1 MAEEDKS
8 TSAWYKVPTWDG
20 SPASWRAFQREMN
33 WWLSSLDV
41 ESTKKFNLAAR
52 WLLRQGGVV
61 RQRGEEFAPEDLVY
75 QKEVRAKDTDGVE
88 IVVTKEDPFAG
99 INKLLKALE
108 GINGKSALDRKGEL
122 RNQFYLTLRRSP
134 GERPA
139 DFLSRFR
146 VLTAEMRSE
155 GIDLPTGELGWFLRE
170 KLGLDPLRKQ
180 LLETALQG
188 REKFED
194 VEAEALRLFKDLHA
208 SDPLFRKLGQEARGR
223 GRGFAGSSSSS
234 GASSLRSSGGSTWQS
249 RTGSSIGTAS
259 AGAKAAGQ
267 GGPFQ
272 NRRPFFGNFRAKQ
285 AYAAEAEDETAED
298 TYEPEEE
305 ELLADEPAEPPNL
318 DEVLEIEAEALA
330 AELEQAENEGVD
342 PSMLEQ
348 VEGCV
353 ETAAEALITM
363 RDAKTRLQEVRRDRG
378 YGRAGGN
385 SGGQGQRPPPP
396 FKKRGVCHD
405 CGLPGHWAG
414 DAGCARPGAGLA
426 KPKPR
431 KDAGR
436 GGGSPSSSPPSG
448 SPHRRVQVVETFA
461 AEAGQEQ
468 DHEDQKVNETA
479 VPSTLQQAL
488 EMTCPQEVLAGAM
501 ASDKRNAGALD
512 SACNRT
518 VCGRMW
524 LESYIADL
532 RASPCWKALQPLLA
546 TEAEKET
553 FKFGN
558 DGTKASMER
567 YRIPV
572 TIGDTVVCVWTSV
585 VEVRSLGLLLGR
597 DFLEAI
603 GGVISFTRRALR
615 ADHLDCRRIP
625 LRQLSAGHFY
635 LELLPKD
642 FSEDLGRR
650 WTRQG
655 ADGVLE
661 VQVSC
666 AEWAR
671 RRAAAVKPNRQL
683 HVHEQLAS
691 EASSVHVRG
700 DLSRSKASAGDSIR
714 CVRSLPH
721 VGRSGRGPSRSGME
735 PVSSYVPAT
744 PRKKRVALR
753 WASALAAAA
762 TLASLCA
769 PAVQQHPLFGRV
781 EGTGGGHGETGCLA
795 SPALPD
801 GAHAGQVRRRGAHEG
816 CWLPAGQAGDQ
827 ARLFGGPDAP
837 RHARRKVHKG
847 SESSHPEPDGRS
859 LAEGGGREESQ
870 GRRVDGGTVAAGT
883 KRGFALFE
891 AGPASFGRPVA
902 RRGPVQRHRRQTE
915 GQAASHG
922 GYAPWYT
929 PFGDGRDNDRGD
941 LIENSFAGR
950 LGKYRGSSRARA
962 GCSRRFAGTS
972 PTTSSTGTSL
982 GWANGD
988 QLGRQCS
995 PPVAGAG
1002 HAGSPGPKNDDDAGP
1017 GNATCDD
1024 DDPTASRWGTSP
1036 VATGQRH
1043 GLSDGRPRPVI
1054 APLRQHLKA
1063 GQRLLINEAW
1073 RKGKRDRQHVN
1084 VSPQELWDAMAVT
1097 VAEDYD
1103 RALNAPFV
1111 AFPPESQVTH
1121 ASFGAK
1127 VVQAARAKGHAV
1139 TMLRGHSGPYFL
1151 LLRAAGASPLLNLR
1165 PATRRAAEK
1174 KTLVAEARAMQQA
1187 LAHRRSGRHFL
1198 MELLRSADPR
1208 RTLEGQ
1214 ELLDEPGVADF
1225 SLNGCRYLT
1234 SSAAVV
1240 QAFRDGAG
1248 GPEAGA
1254 VLEAME
1260 KQFED
1265 DHRTEGVSEAMA
1277 AETDLESEFAAG
1289 GYGSDSEDG
1298 VEEREPVK
1306 DVPVSAAVRQAVRRL
1321 HENTGHRSP
1330 KRLARALVIAGA
1342 PPEAVIAAK
1351 QLRCSVCEEKRPPRI
1366 QRPFGGDA
1374 TGIRHSAA

>member
-1 MAEEDKS
+1 MPVELNAHWRKVPEGTGTGLFDSVPAIRGNSKRARECYSLSLDLVECFPLEQERAELRGDGRGERKAKGKSGKVTTLAYLPAAGSFILAGSESGCELWQLTKSRERRINTSRLRGLEYHLQLNLIKQVTTEPVHRIVVAAEGRVVIAELKTVLVLDHELNLMASCNQPFVCSAYLGTVSSSQAIRWKAQLLTGQSPKAMHAFPIASTSGGAVQLWNIQAFESQLGDPSGDGLFTRLEHTFNGHTRSVEMVCFYDRDEHDVQQRFAVSCALDLRLQVWSMENFVCVYTLYFGLADSKAHIFPISLHHFALSYTIGGGSNGVPSQACDGAAGASVAMMRFNVAWELLELRGGILLPFFFSVEAAMAEEDKS

-108 GINGKSALDRKGEL
+108 GINGRSALDRKGEL

-479 VPSTLQQAL
+479 VASTLEQAL

-666 AEWAR
+666 AEWLLLEIQFVVSAR
-671 RRAAAVKPNRQL
+671 CLMLAGAAEGRAGRVWNRFRRMCLRLLERNVW
-683 HVHEQLAS
+683 HF
-691 EASSVHVRG
+691 
-700 DLSRSKASAGDSIR
+700 AGLLLWLLQRPLLRYVPLPYSNT
-714 CVRSLPH
+714 RSLEEWKEQAEAMVKQGAWPRRH
-721 VGRSGRGPSRSGME
+721 YRTALMQGKFEDVGLMKDAGYLRDRLGIKLAFLEDPMLPGM
-735 PVSSYVPAT
+735 
-744 PRKKRVALR
+744 
-753 WASALAAAA
+753 LAARYTKGVKAA
-762 TLASLCA
+762 IQSQM
-769 PAVQQHPLFGRV
+769 V
-781 EGTGGGHGETGCLA
+781 
-795 SPALPD
+795 D
-801 GAHAGQVRRRGAHEG
+801 
-816 CWLPAGQAGDQ
+816 
-827 ARLFGGPDAP
+827 RL
-837 RHARRKVHKG
+837 RK
-847 SESSHPEPDGRS
+847 E
-859 LAEGGGREESQ
+859 
-870 GRRVDGGTVAAGT
+870 
-883 KRGFALFE
+883 
-891 AGPASFGRPVA
+891 
-902 RRGPVQRHRRQTE
+902 
-915 GQAASHG
+915 
-922 GYAPWYT
+922 
-929 PFGDGRDNDRGD
+929 
-941 LIENSFAGR
+941 
-950 LGKYRGSSRARA
+950 
-962 GCSRRFAGTS
+962 
-972 PTTSSTGTSL
+972 
-982 GWANGD
+982 
-988 QLGRQCS
+988 
-995 PPVAGAG
+995 
-1002 HAGSPGPKNDDDAGP
+1002 
-1017 GNATCDD
+1017 
-1024 DDPTASRWGTSP
+1024 
-1036 VATGQRH
+1036 
-1043 GLSDGRPRPVI
+1043 
-1054 APLRQHLKA
+1054 
-1063 GQRLLINEAW
+1063 
-1073 RKGKRDRQHVN
+1073 
-1084 VSPQELWDAMAVT
+1084 
-1097 VAEDYD
+1097 
-1103 RALNAPFV
+1103 
-1111 AFPPESQVTH
+1111 
-1121 ASFGAK
+1121 
-1127 VVQAARAKGHAV
+1127 
-1139 TMLRGHSGPYFL
+1139 
-1151 LLRAAGASPLLNLR
+1151 
-1165 PATRRAAEK
+1165 AAEK
-1174 KTLVAEARAMQQA
+1174 KAKGEELMAARSLLGPKGGLPSLKQDLLRLAVLLHVEVQSNDTVDKLKARLRPMVDTLRGIPLSGTAVTTTAATSSRTPLPVASGSTAAPQGLGPGAQGDSPGQAQPRA
-1187 LAHRRSGRHFL
+1187 LP
-1198 MELLRSADPR
+1198 ELRSAGPMATNSVDNAA
-1208 RTLEGQ
+1208 
-1214 ELLDEPGVADF
+1214 LL
-1225 SLNGCRYLT
+1225 SQ
-1234 SSAAVV
+1234 V
-1240 QAFRDGAG
+1240 QGM
-1248 GPEAGA
+1248 
-1254 VLEAME
+1254 LEAPDQRMTTMLA
-1260 KQFED
+1260 Q
-1265 DHRTEGVSEAMA
+1265 AMQHVMTMTQQPA
-1277 AETDLESEFAAG
+1277 DGEPPLSPPDSDMGFQTVDQDL
-1289 GYGSDSEDG
+1289 
-1298 VEEREPVK
+1298 
-1306 DVPVSAAVRQAVRRL
+1306 
-1321 HENTGHRSP
+1321 
-1330 KRLARALVIAGA
+1330 
-1342 PPEAVIAAK
+1342 
-1351 QLRCSVCEEKRPPRI
+1351 
-1366 QRPFGGDA
+1366 
-1374 TGIRHSAA
+1374 